1 MNQPHYHV
9 CTMRL
14 NAAGGV
20 PGTVRR
26 LNPDGYFIQPMINR
40 TGDQVVF
47 WGHEKD
53 EVGFNIWC
61 HDGALSRNDAV
72 GCSLVEVGRGVTTA
86 PLRVARELRKGG
98 LETACPTGATASFRL
113 RKLTDD
119 RAVTGHPFWS
129 ADSQRIVYF
138 STLGFPGETDWIM
151 EIEFQSDRSPRNLWI
166 MDPDGTN
173 RRQLTTGAFIDER
186 PCISP
191 DGKTVVFV
199 SNRSGPLKLWQL
211 DLPTGKLQPVTSPG
225 GLDYRPIFSPTGDR
239 LAYFT
244 TNNPRG
250 VQDLCIMDWPNGPTQ
265 FPVPPGHF
273 KWIHGPFWLP
283 DGNSLIF
290 HVIAMDRTK
299 NSGLWQFNLT
309 TKELAPFYLPGINDN
324 AHGSTDEKCTIL
336 TFDTVDS
343 IPYSSHENKHHTPSP
358 GR

>member
-14 NAAGGV
+14 DAAGGV

-40 TGDQVVF
+40 AGDQVVF
-47 WGHEKD
+47 WGHEKS
-53 EVGFNIWC
+53 EVGFNIWRC
-61 HDGALSRNDAV
+61 DLAGNTL
-72 GCSLVEVGRGVTTA
+72 T
-86 PLRVARELRKGG
+86 
-98 LETACPTGATASFRL
+98 
-113 RKLTDD
+113 KLTND

-129 ADSQRIVYF
+129 ADSRRIVYF

-151 EIEFQSDRSPRNLWI
+151 EIEFRSDRSPRNLWI
-166 MDPDGTN
+166 MDPNGTN
-173 RRQLTTGAFIDER
+173 RQQLTTGAFIDER

-211 DLPTGKLQPVTSPG
+211 DRSTGKLQPATRPG
-225 GLDYRPIFSPTGDR
+225 GIDYRPIFSPTGDR

-244 TNNPRG
+244 TNNLRG
-250 VQDLCIMDWPNGPTQ
+250 VQDLCIMDWPNGQRQ

-283 DGNSLIF
+283 DGDTLIF
-290 HVIAMDRTK
+290 HAISIDRTK

-309 TKELAPFYLPGINDN
+309 SKELAPFYLPGINDN
-324 AHGSTDEKCTIL
+324 AHGSTDAQRTIL
-336 TFDTVDS
+336 ALDTVDP
-343 IPYSSHENKHHTPSP
+343 IPVYKP
-358 GR
+358 